1 MEWRKPDRVRRRRSC
16 QSLIE
21 NGKMED
27 WKIGAKLETSNL
39 KRKELRAKSKAK
51 KARGNPT
58 NLKPVCPP

>member
-1 MEWRKPDRVRRRRSC
+1 
-16 QSLIE
+16 LIE